1 MRYAPNFS
9 CVQKAFEI
17 RAGVQAGYTLFVL
30 GITCLFF
37 FLFFLAR
44 DANVE
49 TIWVRPT
56 KELATRCLFK
66 GSRDLPG
73 RVEIVAKT
81 PRGARRKTRATRP
94 LSGSAARD
102 LLHSRCGRL

>member
-30 GITCLFF
+30 GITCL
-37 FLFFLAR
+37 AC

-49 TIWVRPT
+49 TSTIRVRPR
-56 KELATRCLFK
+56 KELAARFLFK

-102 LLHSRCGRL
+102 LLRSRCGRL